1 MFRFKKGVP
10 LSYNRQ
16 GYVYFQSLLYKELP
30 SKDRQKIDGLCKEVA
45 GQYWRAVLEFV
56 TTSANATY
64 IEQKHHIS
72 RATLYRYVQKYYVS
86 FPRKL

>member
-1 MFRFKKGVP
+1 MFRYKQGVP

-30 SKDRQKIDGLCKEVA
+30 SKDRQKIDKLCQEAA
-45 GQYWRAVLEFV
+45 GSYWRAVLEFV

-64 IEQKHHIS
+64 IEREYNIS
-72 RATLYRYVQKYYVS
+72 RATLYRYVQKYYMI

>member
-1 MFRFKKGVP
+1 MFRYKRGVP
-10 LSYNRQ
+10 IPYNRQ
-16 GYVYFQSLLYKELP
+16 GYIYFQSRLYKELP
-30 SKDRQKIDGLCKEVA
+30 SKDRAKIDQICKDAA

-64 IEQKHHIS
+64 IEQKHHLS
-72 RATLYRYVQKYYVS
+72 KATLHRYVQKYYMI

>member
-1 MFRFKKGVP
+1 MFRYKKSVP

-30 SKDRQKIDGLCKEVA
+30 SRERQKIEQLCKDAA

-64 IEQKHHIS
+64 IETHHHLS
-72 RATLYRYVQKYYVS
+72 RATLYRYVQKYYMI